1 MSDAADAGADFPTCS
16 TPVETD
22 LWWHFK
28 RRTPAGVT
36 RWVSP
41 RRGNDRTFGPDA
53 VDGDLLVARPGAH
66 PIGDDSPSD
75 PMGSA
80 VAVAFHPSGDRV
92 AYVSDSSGTERLV
105 LHVRHVDRPE
115 RDDVVAESVSHSLCW
130 GVGAHI
136 DHLYFCRIDN
146 TLRPYAVARIAVE
159 GTEDVVVEPDS
170 EISVRVT
177 RSATGNAV
185 LVHSASMHS
194 THVQSIDRDDQLTR
208 FAGPERTAARWHI
221 DTLLTD
227 DGTSRWI
234 ALTDNGDDRKFRVM
248 TASGAPGDERWT
260 VVHAPQDSHVRA
272 LHSLGSHALVEQTGP
287 QGEQY
292 VRVRADG
299 TVQELQRTDTWD
311 GRRARYVLDLASSCE
326 TTAFTVST
334 PIDPPFRL
342 DIDSGGAAHRRT
354 PAAAH
359 RYEMI
364 RIDAAAPD
372 GLSVPV
378 TMLRRVGVAPGAPC
392 VVEVYGAYGVEL
404 GRQFDPSVT
413 GLLDAGA
420 VVALAHVRGGSERGP
435 GWHSLGI
442 GAGKEDS
449 IGDFIA
455 CLGVIGDHEWVEPS
469 RIAAWGTSAGGTIVA
484 AAINRS
490 PGLMYAAAL
499 DVPFVDPLGTL
510 SNDAAPLA
518 LRDRAEWGD
527 PVHDEVVRAAMN
539 RYSPLQNAQP
549 GRHPI
554 LRVTAGRHDPR
565 APLADIDRWLG
576 RLSGS
581 EVHRV
586 VTEGGH
592 AGDRAGTVRWL
603 CELLTGTADTAAEN
617 RAVPEQDT
625 TIRRAS

>member
-36 RWVSP
+36 RWASP
-41 RRGNDRTFGPDA
+41 RRGHDRAFGSDA
-53 VDGDLLVARPGAH
+53 VDGESLAARPGAH

-75 PMGSA
+75 PLGSA

-92 AYVSDSSGTERLV
+92 AYVSDSSGSEHLV
-105 LHVRHVDRPE
+105 LRVRRVDRPD
-115 RDDVVAESVSHSLCW
+115 RDDVVADSVSHSLCW
-130 GVGAHI
+130 GVGGDT

-146 TLRPYAVARIAVE
+146 TLRPYAVARITADGAE
-159 GTEDVVVEPDS
+159 GIVSEPDS
-170 EISVRVT
+170 EHSVRVT

-194 THVQSIDRDDQLTR
+194 THVQSIDHDGKLTR
-208 FAGPERTAARWHI
+208 FAGPERSPARWHI
-221 DTLLTD
+221 DTLLAD

-234 ALTDNGDDRKFRVM
+234 ALTDDGDDRKFRVM
-248 TASGAPGDERWT
+248 TASGVPGDERWT
-260 VVHAPQDSHVRA
+260 VVHAPPENHVRA
-272 LHSLGSHALVEQTGP
+272 LHSLGSHALVEEVGP

-292 VRVRADG
+292 VTVRADG
-299 TVQELQRTDTWD
+299 TAQALLHTDTWD
-311 GRRARYVLDLASSCE
+311 GRPARYVLDLASSGE
-326 TTAFTVST
+326 TTTFTVST
-334 PIDPPFRL
+334 PIDPPFLL
-342 DIDSGGAAHRRT
+342 DIDSGGTAHRRG

-364 RIDAAAPD
+364 RTEAAAPD

-378 TMLRRVGVAPGAPC
+378 TMLRLVGAAPGAPC

-413 GLLDAGA
+413 ELLDAGA
-420 VVALAHVRGGSERGP
+420 VLALAHVRGGSERGP
-435 GWHSLGI
+435 GWHTLGI

-455 CLGVIGDHEWVEPS
+455 CLETVGDHDWVEPS
-469 RIAAWGTSAGGTIVA
+469 RVAAWGTSAGGTIVA
-484 AAINRS
+484 AAINLS

-510 SNDAAPLA
+510 SDDAAPLA

-527 PVHDEVVRAAMN
+527 PVHDEVVRAAMH
-539 RYSPLQNAQP
+539 RYSPLQNARP
-549 GRHPI
+549 GHHPI
-554 LRVTAGRHDPR
+554 MRVTAGRHDPR
-565 APLADIDRWLG
+565 APLADIDRWLDRLDDPEMG
-576 RLSGS
+576 R
-581 EVHRV
+581 VI
-586 VTEGGH
+586 TEGGH

-603 CELLTGTADTAAEN
+603 VELLTGTATSATAT
-617 RAVPEQDT
+617 PEQDT